1 MTVPKITEKEK
12 KSKKNTVDEV
22 TVTKTDEILT
32 NVKAPNEIS
41 RMRRKSSFVAK
52 RGKNTR
58 KPVELRLST
67 LSKGQT
73 IDSLTEEIIY
83 NPEGQIADS
92 LSGQIIDSPK
102 RQMGANRKGQIGDSP
117 KGQIADSL
125 SGQIIDSP
133 KGQKDA
139 SRKGQIIDSTK
150 GQMGDSR
157 KGQMGDSPKGQ
168 MNDSRKGQIIDSPKR
183 QMCANQ
189 KEQIIDS
196 PKGQMGDT
204 SIGQITDRSKELKLG
219 SPKEQ
224 FKQRRIKSKGQKAY
238 SPTGQMNDEL
248 QFKWHTFKC
257 RTAESEKE
265 PQFLLEKLFFVQNN
279 LDDFALGSA
288 NSKRCMEQSA
298 VALLDSVKLRRV
310 GKNVEAEVTED
321 AFFDGNLIY
330 SMIDQSAVPSAT
342 DDDASS
348 SLSLGTSSSC
358 SSSFSVE
365 FGAKKVTQ
373 FGTYELATLITLL
386 GQLHT
391 QIFATLFAKN
401 LAKIELGDGCCSGGE
416 AEEEEE
422 QQNANNFWQFETLS
436 NDEDLNLNTDQQLF
450 TQNVQAMK
458 IVVEQQKLID
468 PLLLTNGS
476 YMMNAELDS
485 SDLDLLCIVPAQIN
499 LNNFLYQPNI
509 SFFSM
514 LKKNLTKAK
523 VSSVSGRVPLIRIEQ
538 DQIEFDVLFV
548 PVPLQYLAEG
558 ANLESDQLI
567 RELGTAEAIYS
578 LAGYRSGK
586 FQLSLVKDRETF
598 SQFLKA
604 IKLWAKN
611 RLIYSGLFGYFNGAT
626 LSVMATKICALFP
639 YAPLAYLLYQFFTI
653 YSNWNWASEPVMIEK
668 LSEFPPQ
675 SSLKPPKI
683 GENSMTVITPRFPE
697 QNASFNVNKF
707 TLRTIVEEIGIAN
720 KILTENP
727 SKWAQIFEEI
737 NFMNKLA
744 HFALIWCADINQ
756 ERYITNCGFH
766 KCKIRRN
773 LLEWAT
779 TAQVTEQLAQYQ
791 LIPQS
796 EQKGTCKIM
805 RH

>member
-1 MTVPKITEKEK
+1 MSNALGFKIPK
-12 KSKKNTVDEV
+12 
-22 TVTKTDEILT
+22 
-32 NVKAPNEIS
+32 
-41 RMRRKSSFVAK
+41 F
-52 RGKNTR
+52 
-58 KPVELRLST
+58 
-67 LSKGQT
+67 
-73 IDSLTEEIIY
+73 
-83 NPEGQIADS
+83 
-92 LSGQIIDSPK
+92 
-102 RQMGANRKGQIGDSP
+102 
-117 KGQIADSL
+117 
-125 SGQIIDSP
+125 
-133 KGQKDA
+133 
-139 SRKGQIIDSTK
+139 
-150 GQMGDSR
+150 
-157 KGQMGDSPKGQ
+157 
-168 MNDSRKGQIIDSPKR
+168 
-183 QMCANQ
+183 
-189 KEQIIDS
+189 EQ
-196 PKGQMGDT
+196 
-204 SIGQITDRSKELKLG
+204 
-219 SPKEQ
+219 
-224 FKQRRIKSKGQKAY
+224 
-238 SPTGQMNDEL
+238 
-248 QFKWHTFKC
+248 KWHSFKC
-257 RTAESEKE
+257 RTAASEEE

-279 LDDFALGSA
+279 LDDFAFGSA
-288 NSKRCMEQSA
+288 NSKRCVEQSA
-298 VALLDSVKLRRV
+298 VAFLDIVKMIRV
-310 GKNVEAEVTED
+310 GKNVEAEE
-321 AFFDGNLIY
+321 AFFNGNLIY
-330 SMIDQSAVPSAT
+330 SLIDQSAVAPAT

-373 FGTYELATLITLL
+373 FGTYELATLITVL

-391 QIFATLFAKN
+391 QVFATLLAKN
-401 LAKIELGDGCCSGGE
+401 LAKIELGDGCCSGK
-416 AEEEEE
+416 EEGEEE

-436 NDEDLNLNTDQQLF
+436 NDEDLNLNTEQQLF

-458 IVVEQQKLID
+458 IVVEQQKIID

-476 YMMNAELDS
+476 HMMNAELDS

-499 LNNFLYQPNI
+499 LNNFLYQPNM

-523 VSSVSGRVPLIRIEQ
+523 VSSVSGRVPLVRIEQ
-538 DQIEFDVLFV
+538 NQIEFDVLFV
-548 PVPLQYLAEG
+548 PVPLQYLVEG

-567 RELGTAEAIYS
+567 RELGTVEALYS
-578 LAGYRSGK
+578 LAGYRSGN

-598 SQFLKA
+598 SQFLRA

-639 YAPLAYLLYQFFTI
+639 FAPLAYLLYQFFSI

-707 TLRTIVEEIGIAN
+707 TIRTIAEEIGIAN
-720 KILTENP
+720 KILTKNP

-737 NFMNKLA
+737 NFMNKFA
-744 HFALIWCADINQ
+744 HFALIWCADINE
-756 ERYITNCGFH
+756 ERYTTNCGFH

-779 TAQVTEQLAQYQ
+779 TAKGVTEQLAQYQ

-805 RH
+805 SYVSYCTFWVVGLTMKNDKQKTNELMI